1 MNSTTSFVNA
11 TKAKHPCIDNVWN
24 IWYTR
29 LKHYK
34 TWLLL
39 HKNPT
44 TRNLQN
50 YSIDVKQMV
59 LMPYNVFFLLSKEI
73 KCATLIKQWRD
84 NNNKN

>member
-11 TKAKHPCIDNVWN
+11 TKVKHPCIGNVWN
-24 IWYTR
+24 TWYTC

-50 YSIDVKQMV
+50 YSVDVKQMV
-59 LMPYNVFFLLSKEI
+59 LMPYTVFFSPLK
-73 KCATLIKQWRD
+73 RD
-84 NNNKN
+84 KMCNTHKTMEG